1 MALLLLIG
9 AALAIVLLGAFAI
22 IGTLLKLVFWLLLLP
37 LRLAFGLVAGAVG
50 IVAGIVA
57 LPLAMIGIALAA
69 IVALAALL
77 VPVLPL
83 LVLAAIG
90 WATHKS
96 VSRHPSPIV

>member
-50 IVAGIVA
+50 IVA
-57 LPLAMIGIALAA
+57 LPLAVIGIALAA

-90 WATHKS
+90 WAIHKS